1 MHQQTS
7 FVTTFVDQLHRAE
20 VKHRVFASFSGNP
33 AAMKV
38 AIDPLD
44 CGKLPLFFESCS
56 EQGWPPIKLSELF
69 AEVFRCDFAIEATG
83 GFLSLEFCWDQAHK
97 KVRTAATQQVREWCC
112 PEGTSIVLLG
122 PDGVGK
128 STFAWALA
136 HALRPVFPV
145 HRIFQWRPQVLKP
158 RPGTPPGVFNSPHSD
173 PAHGTLESIA
183 RLGAVLLDYW
193 TAQYFIIKPLQA
205 QSGVVIWDR
214 SFHDLVVDYKR
225 YRYGGPMWVAR
236 RAAKLLPG
244 REWIFLVL
252 EAEEKTILAR
262 KQEVEAEELHR
273 QWGEYHQLAVELPNA
288 RIVRTDQ
295 CMEVAVAEG
304 VSATVS
310 YLKARF
316 RSRYRRD
323 NLDRQEAGEGPAPAN
338 ISKLQFSSL
347 FDHKPSRADARRW
360 AGRALLVVID
370 QGLISGSNFALG
382 ILLARWLGAAEY
394 GAYALAFATFL
405 LLSLVYHAIV
415 LEPMS
420 VFGGSKYR
428 DSLRQYLGELLWLQ
442 AAIGVTCILILGTGA
457 MVIHALGRGRELVP
471 ALLGVS
477 FASPCVLLLWFAR
490 RALYLEYRASLAAA
504 GATLYSTI
512 LFAAMW
518 GLYHTGFLSTLSAFV
533 IMGIAALATSTYLLT
548 WLRPVLKPSRLG
560 SELSVRSEHWR
571 YGRWALTS
579 SIFIW
584 IPWNLY
590 YPVLASFSGLAAA
603 GTLRALMNLA
613 LPMTQLYAAFA
624 LLFLPHTARVAQVEG
639 WAGARR
645 QGYII
650 GGIFTLGSVAYW
662 APVLLWS
669 RPLVAFLYHGNYA
682 NTTTYLPWLAVASI
696 LAGTTFGPMCAFR
709 AMHSP
714 STVCLIYFISST
726 VGVAL
731 GVPAARAYGL
741 SGALFGLVLSSVLT
755 VLVGTFML
763 GRSTRH
769 LTIPEL
775 QPQNEI
781 A

>member
-1 MHQQTS
+1 MHPETS
-7 FVTTFVDQLHRAE
+7 FVTTFADLLHRAE
-20 VKHRVFASFSGNP
+20 VRHRAFASFSGNP

-44 CGKLPLFFESCS
+44 CRKLPLFFERCS
-56 EQGWPPIKLSELF
+56 EQGWAPIKLSELF
-69 AEVFRCDFAIEATG
+69 AEVFRCDFAVETSG
-83 GFLSLEFCWDQAHK
+83 DFVSLEFCWDQAEQK
-97 KVRTAATQQVREWCC
+97 ARTAATQQVREWCC
-112 PEGTSIVLLG
+112 PEGTSVALLG

-128 STFAWALA
+128 STFAWELA

-158 RPGTPPGVFNSPHSD
+158 RPGTPPGVFVSPHSD
-173 PAHGTLESIA
+173 PVHGTLESIA
-183 RLGAVLLDYW
+183 RLAAVLLDYW
-193 TAQYFIIKPLQA
+193 TAQYFIIKPMLA

-214 SFHDLVVDYKR
+214 SLHDLVVDYKR

-236 RAAKLLPG
+236 KATKLLPG
-244 REWIFLVL
+244 GEWVFLVL
-252 EAEEKTILAR
+252 EAEEKTILLR

-273 QWGEYHQLAVELPNA
+273 QCGEYHQLAGELPNA

-295 CMEVAVAEG
+295 CMERAVNEG

-316 RSRYRRD
+316 RSRYRRE
-323 NLDRQEAGEGPAPAN
+323 NVGRQEHKGSGAAKN
-338 ISKLQFSSL
+338 HKSRFSSL
-347 FDHKPSRADARRW
+347 FDRTPSWADARRW

-370 QGLISGSNFALG
+370 QGLISGSNFVLG

-394 GAYALAFATFL
+394 GAYALAFAAFL
-405 LLSLVYHAIV
+405 LLSLVYHAII

-428 DSLRQYLGELLWLQ
+428 DSLPHYLGELLWLQ
-442 AAIGVTCILILGTGA
+442 AAIGVACIMVLGAGA
-457 MVIHALGRGRELVP
+457 TVTRALGGGRELVP

-518 GLYHTGFLSTLSAFV
+518 GLYRTGLLSTLSAFA
-533 IMGIAALATSTYLLT
+533 IMGMAALATSTYLLT
-548 WLRPVLKPSRLG
+548 WLRPVLKRSRLG
-560 SELSVRSEHWR
+560 SGVNVRDEHWR

-603 GTLRALMNLA
+603 GTLRALMNFA
-613 LPMTQLYAAFA
+613 LPVTQMYAAFA
-624 LLFLPHTARVAQVEG
+624 LLLLPHTARIAQVEG
-639 WAGARR
+639 WVGARR
-645 QGYII
+645 QGYIV
-650 GGIFTLGSVAYW
+650 GGIFTLGAIVYW
-662 APVLLWS
+662 TPVLLWS
-669 RPLVAFLYHGNYA
+669 RQLVAFLYRGNYTDT
-682 NTTTYLPWLAVASI
+682 NTYLPWLAAASI
-696 LAGTTFGPMCAFR
+696 LSGAAFGPMCTFR
-709 AMHSP
+709 AMQSP

-731 GVPAARAYGL
+731 GVPAAHAYGL

-755 VLVGTFML
+755 VLVGVFML
-763 GRSTRH
+763 GRSARK
-769 LTIPEL
+769 LVLPEL
-775 QPQNEI
+775 HPQSEI